1 MRGLSERLAQDS
13 GRLYSATC
21 SADLGDARCTV
32 DLTDAAFRG
41 NGAVVALSAISSF
54 TASGLD
60 GFDGGQVV
68 IDGQDLSKMSDRART
83 AYRSRQ
89 IGFVN
94 RAGAQTSWRDGL
106 DVGSRAGWIMN

>member
-1 MRGLSERLAQDS
+1 
-13 GRLYSATC
+13 
-21 SADLGDARCTV
+21 
-32 DLTDAAFRG
+32 
-41 NGAVVALSAISSF
+41 
-54 TASGLD
+54 
-60 GFDGGQVV
+60 
-68 IDGQDLSKMSDRART
+68 MSDRART